1 MLRYQINASDSATFQ
16 TFLKEQPENIHQN
29 VKMISPKLLSVWQV
43 SLKYQILLKPNKN
56 LIQIKSFVAL

>member
-16 TFLKEQPENIHQN
+16 TFLKEQPENIHRN

-43 SLKYQILLKPNKN
+43 SFKYQILLKPNNN
-56 LIQIKSFVAL
+56 LMFKSRVL